1 VLNSKS
7 GPVII
12 TSALPY
18 ANGEIH
24 LGHISST
31 YLPADIF
38 RRFLRLNQVEVYYLC
53 ASDDFGTPILIET
66 EKKKIE
72 PHEYVKYWHD
82 KDLQDFNLIGI
93 NFDSFS
99 QTSSETNR
107 KFVQYVFDIL
117 KKNDLIYE
125 KVVVQYYC
133 EKDLKFLPDRYVI
146 GKCPYCDAMGQYSD
160 LCEKCG
166 RIPEKILDP
175 KCAICGLP
183 PVKKESNHY
192 FFKLSNFADVLESWL
207 KENKF
212 LQQDVKKYVLN
223 WIVEGL
229 QDWDVTRDIPWG
241 INIPIEGKAQKDKV
255 FYGWFDNHLC
265 YISSFIELLGDINKA
280 REKWN
285 NSKIFHFIGKD
296 IVYHHYLF
304 LPAIRIGIK
313 QEYKLPDFIP
323 TRGHLM
329 LQNNKISKSRNWYI
343 GLREFVNIFH
353 PDYLRFYIA
362 SICSFS
368 QDDINFDWYD
378 FEKRINNELIANI
391 GNFVNRTLTFIKKNF
406 RNEIPAPTGYDEL
419 DKNALI
425 EIERIG
431 RKVGELISSNEVDKA
446 LKSILTFSSIFNQY
460 FQRKEPWKN
469 PEQSATTLY
478 VSINAVRS
486 LSILLAPFIPFS
498 AEQIWKQMS
507 LAGNIHEQIWD
518 SIGTILL
525 EPGHKL
531 GQIEPIFKRIDNDK
545 IKEQVDKLN
554 NR

>member
-1 VLNSKS
+1 
-7 GPVII
+7 
-12 TSALPY
+12 
-18 ANGEIH
+18 
-24 LGHISST
+24 
-31 YLPADIF
+31 
-38 RRFLRLNQVEVYYLC
+38 
-53 ASDDFGTPILIET
+53 
-66 EKKKIE
+66 
-72 PHEYVKYWHD
+72 
-82 KDLQDFNLIGI
+82 
-93 NFDSFS
+93 
-99 QTSSETNR
+99 
-107 KFVQYVFDIL
+107 
-117 KKNDLIYE
+117 
-125 KVVVQYYC
+125 
-133 EKDLKFLPDRYVI
+133 
-146 GKCPYCDAMGQYSD
+146 
-160 LCEKCG
+160 
-166 RIPEKILDP
+166 
-175 KCAICGLP
+175 
-183 PVKKESNHY
+183 
-192 FFKLSNFADVLESWL
+192 
-207 KENKF
+207 
-212 LQQDVKKYVLN
+212 
-223 WIVEGL
+223 
-229 QDWDVTRDIPWG
+229 
-241 INIPIEGKAQKDKV
+241 
-255 FYGWFDNHLC
+255 
-265 YISSFIELLGDINKA
+265 
-280 REKWN
+280 
-285 NSKIFHFIGKD
+285 
-296 IVYHHYLF
+296 
-304 LPAIRIGIK
+304 
-313 QEYKLPDFIP
+313 
-323 TRGHLM
+323 
-329 LQNNKISKSRNWYI
+329 
-343 GLREFVNIFH
+343 LREFVNIFH

-507 LAGNIHEQIWD
+507 LEGNIHEQIWD